1 VKVVQVITS
10 ADWGGAQRHLLDL
23 SQGLIARGHAVEVLY
38 GVPGPLVQKLVQAN
52 ISAERVATL
61 TRNLH
66 PLRDLGGLGELRRAI
81 QRLQPDLVHVHSS
94 KAGALV
100 RAALGRG
107 PIPVVYTVHGLVW
120 RNARMP
126 WLKRAFYR
134 AVEER
139 LLAGAK
145 VTLVLSE
152 GDRKALLAARP
163 ELADRVIR
171 IANGIDAPAGP
182 HPLPGQPVVGTV
194 ARFTP
199 EKALDRLVEAVAA
212 VRSRLPAVRLLL
224 VGDGPLRAEVG
235 RWVREHGLA
244 ENTQWVGFQADVWP
258 WLLQM
263 RLFMLPSVKEGMPYA
278 LLEAM
283 AAERLIVA
291 TPVGAVPEMLR
302 DYPRARVVDP
312 KDLAQACYELLTAEP
327 PPRPKLRLP
336 SVNEMVDAVLAAYAK
351 AWAES

>member
-1 VKVVQVITS
+1 MRVVQVITS

-23 SQGLIARGHAVEVLY
+23 SRGLIARGHTVEVLY
-38 GVPGPLVQKLVQAN
+38 GVPGPLVEKLAQAN

-61 TRNLH
+61 TRNLD

-81 QRLQPDLVHVHSS
+81 GRLRPDLVHVHSS

-100 RAALGRG
+100 RAALGGG

-120 RNARMP
+120 RNPRLP
-126 WLKRAFYR
+126 WFKRAFYR

-139 LLAGAK
+139 LLSGAK

-152 GDRKALLAARP
+152 GDRKALLSARP
-163 ELADRVIR
+163 DLADRVVQ

-182 HPLPGQPVVGTV
+182 HPLPSQLVVGTV

-199 EKALDRLVEAVAA
+199 EKALDRLVAAVAA
-212 VRSRLPAVRLLL
+212 VRIRLPDVRLLL
-224 VGDGPLRAEVG
+224 VGDGPLRAEVE
-235 RWVREHGLA
+235 RWVKARGLA
-244 ENTQWVGFQADVWP
+244 EITRMVGFQSEVWP

-263 RLFMLPSVKEGMPYA
+263 RLFVLPSVKEGMPYA

-283 AAERLIVA
+283 AARRLILA
-291 TPVGAVPEMLR
+291 TPVGAVPEVLR
-302 DYPRARVVDP
+302 GYPRGRVVEP
-312 KDLAQACYELLTAEP
+312 RDLAQACYELLTAEP
-327 PPRPKLRLP
+327 PPPTVHLT
-336 SVNEMVDAVLAAYAK
+336 SIDEMVEAVLAAYRK

>member
-1 VKVVQVITS
+1 MKVVQVITS

-23 SQGLIARGHAVEVLY
+23 SRGLVARGHTVGVLY
-38 GVPGPLVQKLVQAN
+38 GVPGPLVQKLAQAN
-52 ISAERVATL
+52 ISTERVATL
-61 TRNLH
+61 TRNLD

-81 QRLQPDLVHVHSS
+81 WRLRPDLVHVHSS

-134 AVEER
+134 TVEER

-163 ELADRVIR
+163 ELSDRVIQ

-182 HPLPGQPVVGTV
+182 HPLPSRPMVGTV

-199 EKALDRLVEAVAA
+199 EKALDRLVEVVAA
-212 VRSRLPAVRLLL
+212 VRARLPDVRLLL
-224 VGDGPLRAEVG
+224 VGDGPLRPEVE
-235 RWVREHGLA
+235 RWVKVQGLA
-244 ENTQWVGFQADVWP
+244 EHTQLVGFQADVWP

-263 RLFMLPSVKEGMPYA
+263 RLFVLPSVKEGMPYA

-283 AAERLIVA
+283 AAERLILA

-302 DYPRARVVDP
+302 NYPRGRVVEP
-312 KDLAQACYELLTAEP
+312 KDLAQACYELLAAEA
-327 PPRPKLRLP
+327 PPRPTLHLP
-336 SVNEMVDAVLAAYAK
+336 SVEEMVDAVLAAYAK